1 MTTQTLNLSHPNIIA
16 LTINGSI
23 FLMTASKE
31 LSPSMKD
38 EIEFIVR
45 FAFDEEES
53 SLLEIS
59 DLDSVDDLREFSE
72 YNIAS
77 LLAAKIEQDFDVTI
91 SFLPIELEQSLEY

>member
-1 MTTQTLNLSHPNIIA
+1 MTTQPLNPSRPGIIA
-16 LTINGSI
+16 LTINGST
-23 FLMTASKE
+23 FLLTASKG

-53 SLLEIS
+53 SILEVS
-59 DLDSVDDLREFSE
+59 DLDSVDDLCELSE

-77 LLAAKIEQDFDVTI
+77 LLAAKIEQDLDVTI
-91 SFLPIELEQSLEY
+91 SFLPIALEQRLEY

>member
-16 LTINGSI
+16 LTINGSL

-31 LSPSMKD
+31 LSSSMKD

-53 SLLEIS
+53 SLLEVSNCDTIDELLELSAFDIAKLLARKIES
-59 DLDSVDDLREFSE
+59 DLQ
-72 YNIAS
+72 IG
-77 LLAAKIEQDFDVTI
+77 I
-91 SFLPIELEQSLEY
+91 SFKPIELATSINY

>member
-16 LTINGSI
+16 LTINGSL
-23 FLMTASKE
+23 FLMAASKE

-45 FAFDEEES
+45 FAFDEEDS

-59 DLDSVDDLREFSE
+59 DLDSVDTSVSSWNTTSPL
-72 YNIAS
+72 
-77 LLAAKIEQDFDVTI
+77 
-91 SFLPIELEQSLEY
+91 FLPQKSNKISM